1 MIIQK
6 HVKVYTSFYLNL
18 YTESESFKFK
28 SILLGNTNNIA
39 IIKLELVALLKHLSN
54 FGKTLE
60 MALINCEINLILT
73 WSTNCI
79 ISQMNRVTTFTI
91 TDTKLKIMQNYYNN
105 WNQVL
110 EKQLIGITINQSNNG
125 KKKSIFQLLKGT
137 LMQIWKSPYM
147 FVFM

>member
-6 HVKVYTSFYLNL
+6 HVKVYTSFYRNL

-28 SILLGNTNNIA
+28 SILLGNTNNTG
-39 IIKLELVALLKHLSN
+39 IIKLELAALLKHLSN

-60 MALINCEINLILT
+60 MALINCKINLILT

-105 WNQVL
+105 
-110 EKQLIGITINQSNNG
+110 
-125 KKKSIFQLLKGT
+125 
-137 LMQIWKSPYM
+137 
-147 FVFM
+147 